1 MTANYAN
8 YNWFGRPYWT
18 EPCAVV
24 DSYMAAMAL
33 FRMTKCRK
41 YAVIANRIYYNALL
55 AAQRPNG
62 GFGCDQCSGI
72 AQSGELLQPKADV
85 YEAWWCC
92 SMRGAEGLCSAAAN
106 CILFEAEQI
115 WFVNYLPGKFSENGL
130 EISVKTHY
138 PDANDVRISIRGV
151 ASRKT
156 LRFYVPDS
164 AEDAACCINGQVYR
178 TEEASFLTIPM
189 ESDGTL
195 LLSFQLTS
203 RQEPAIGCTTV
214 KGAQVTMLGD
224 QVLGTCENDRSILLA
239 ERFYHIDR
247 TKSSGIKMLNLS
259 AARRR

>member
-1 MTANYAN
+1 MV
-8 YNWFGRPYWT
+8 
-18 EPCAVV
+18 C
-24 DSYMAAMAL
+24 
-33 FRMTKCRK
+33 
-41 YAVIANRIYYNALL
+41 
-55 AAQRPNG
+55 
-62 GFGCDQCSGI
+62 
-72 AQSGELLQPKADV
+72 ELS
-85 YEAWWCC
+85 AWK
-92 SMRGAEGLCSAAAN
+92 
-106 CILFEAEQI
+106 IL
-115 WFVNYLPGKFSENGL
+115 GKWL

-214 KGAQVTMLGD
+214 KGAQVTMLGIRCLEHAKMID
-224 QVLGTCENDRSILLA
+224 PSFLQSVFTILIVRKVA
-239 ERFYHIDR
+239 E
-247 TKSSGIKMLNLS
+247 
-259 AARRR
+259 